1 MIGSIMGKD
10 WPLVEGIDPSKIVV
24 AVCLDRISRGGQPPN
39 KFVTLLEPLYA
50 DPYEKEKGILQVQ
63 VQLRNKRDESVVK
76 EMEFH
81 RSFLTSDISE
91 QWGSFSLQH
100 LADPVYTVWKNA
112 MNNNRRGLKVSEYA
126 DFLHQSLGNQVKVFT
141 SVKDPEQQVK
151 ASLDITSS
159 WKEYQKQDTSLCISC
174 NSKQKTTGSLCHGC
188 YQKQKKRET
197 KGEKLCN
204 QCGQISYFSGQGKI
218 CNRCSN
224 SNRKRAKQAQS
235 SGMKFKIELMHF

>member
-81 RSFLTSDISE
+81 RSFLTSDIRE

-141 SVKDPEQQVK
+141 SVKDPEQQVSILLLRGK
-151 ASLDITSS
+151 NTRNKTLPSVFPVIASRKQQVVYAMVAIKNKK
-159 WKEYQKQDTSLCISC
+159 KE
-174 NSKQKTTGSLCHGC
+174 KQKGKNFAISAVKLVISQVKEKSATGV
-188 YQKQKKRET
+188 QIQTVKEPN
-197 KGEKLCN
+197 KLN
-204 QCGQISYFSGQGKI
+204 LNLK
-218 CNRCSN
+218 
-224 SNRKRAKQAQS
+224 
-235 SGMKFKIELMHF
+235 